1 MSILLASQVIATED
15 GGTQQFLEQQ
25 LKQSE
30 TGRSREDFDFL
41 QKLTLPMQAQDQPFI
56 DAMQQRQQQQGSG
69 EIKPVAK
76 ALYFVSFSIPIEGL
90 KQMVH
95 DADQY
100 PIPVTLRGLLNND
113 LRQTANAVLSLV
125 KEGKRGGGGQID
137 PVSFRTYG
145 ITAVPALVDGV
156 INPALPR
163 SRLDRGHSRRMGIA
177 HFPAL
182 FLVEPKD
189 QRYQPLAY
197 GFMTQDA
204 LARQFL
210 AVATGFKPHF

>member
-1 MSILLASQVIATED
+1 MKGLMIFFMSILLASQVIATED
-15 GGTQQFLEQQ
+15 GGTQQFLEEQ

-30 TGRSREDFDFL
+30 TGRSREDLDFL

-90 KQMVH
+90 KRMVH

-100 PIPVTLRGLLNND
+100 PIPVTLRGLVNND

-125 KEGKRGGGGQID
+125 KEGKRGGVQID

-145 ITAVPALVDGV
+145 ITAVPALVVTCKEHFDRVAGN
-156 INPALPR
+156 IRLTAALKKVAE
-163 SRLDRGHSRRMGIA
+163 SGQCAQTAQALLKTAADR
-177 HFPAL
+177 
-182 FLVEPKD
+182 
-189 QRYQPLAY
+189 
-197 GFMTQDA
+197 
-204 LARQFL
+204 
-210 AVATGFKPHF
+210 